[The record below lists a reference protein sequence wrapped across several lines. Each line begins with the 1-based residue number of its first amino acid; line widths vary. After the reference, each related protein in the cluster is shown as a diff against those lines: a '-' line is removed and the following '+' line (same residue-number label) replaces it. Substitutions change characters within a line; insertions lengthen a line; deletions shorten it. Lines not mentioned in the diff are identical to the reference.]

1 MIERRRPALII
12 LLIILSFLL
21 HIGFLILFF
30 LIKPPEHAP
39 SMPSITFEEP
49 PAPLSFAQQEPDPTG
64 VASLKPRASNFGDPN
79 EQNEP
84 TEAAKNSLTKEHIED
99 ENSDSEKNEEENSQ
113 DEKQKPTDQPEKNN
127 EVVTT
132 ADTESMTQ
140 LIIDPKPENSE
151 PLTPVPQKK
160 RRRAK
165 QQPVPSQI
173 YGADVQT
180 RSITFA
186 DIAQGF
192 IHSIKNE
199 GDDWLKRDGDDSKR
213 PDPVEMRY
221 ISYIQKVVWYLQN
234 SFRQS
239 EPKSWP
245 TAQSAMSFKITL
257 NKEGEI
263 HHIEIIKPSGND
275 LLDAFIRKRIE
286 KAGPFP
292 PLPDHFKRHHFQILL
307 SFTVGD
313 QRMPIIHGYIACM

>member
-1 MIERRRPALII
+1 MTERRRPALII
-12 LLIILSFLL
+12 LLIILSLIL

-30 LIKPPEHAP
+30 LIKPPEHTQL
-39 SMPSITFEEP
+39 MPSITFEEP
-49 PAPLSFAQQEPDPTG
+49 PAPINYAQPEPDPTG
-64 VASLKPRASNFGDPN
+64 VASLKPRASNFGDPTTEN
-79 EQNEP
+79 QETQN
-84 TEAAKNSLTKEHIED
+84 AKNSFSKEQIDAKDLE
-99 ENSDSEKNEEENSQ
+99 SEEEKEENSPD
-113 DEKQKPTDQPEKNN
+113 DEQKSLEQAEENN
-127 EVVTT
+127 EIVKTT
-132 ADTESMTQ
+132 DTESMTQ
-140 LIIDPKPENSE
+140 LIMNETQNSE
-151 PLTPVPQKK
+151 PLTRPLQKK
-160 RRRAK
+160 RHRVK
-165 QQPVPSQI
+165 QQQVPSQI

-199 GDDWLKRDGDDSKR
+199 GEDWLKRDGDDSKR
-213 PDPVEMRY
+213 PDPIEMRY

-245 TAQSAMSFKITL
+245 TTQAAVSFKITL
-257 NKEGEI
+257 DREGEI
-263 HHIEIIKPSGND
+263 HHIEMMKASGND

-313 QRMPIIHGYIACM
+313 QRMPIIHGSIACM